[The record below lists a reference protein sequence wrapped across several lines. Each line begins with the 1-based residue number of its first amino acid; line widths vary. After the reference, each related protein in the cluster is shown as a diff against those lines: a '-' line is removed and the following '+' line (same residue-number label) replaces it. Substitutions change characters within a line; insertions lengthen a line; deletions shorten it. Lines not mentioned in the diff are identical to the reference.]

1 MVQLYMVQIP
11 GQSQKCRPER
21 CASFTEMMESCVF
34 QESEGVLSGTSP
46 KDQRKMPVTPDL

>member
-11 GQSQKCRPER
+11 GQSQKYRPER